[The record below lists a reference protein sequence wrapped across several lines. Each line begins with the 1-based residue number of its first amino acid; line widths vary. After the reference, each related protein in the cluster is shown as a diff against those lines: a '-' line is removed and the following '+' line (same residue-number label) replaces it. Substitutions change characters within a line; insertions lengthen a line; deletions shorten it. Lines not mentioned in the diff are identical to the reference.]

1 MTQMKMG
8 PNDQTT
14 PQGAPASA
22 DRCKQNPRLA
32 KSWRAPALRGTEEP
46 GMDGQK
52 TKDTRRVANDL
63 GKRVAASAIAQGI
76 WKVFLWLMDQ

>member
-8 PNDQTT
+8 PNDQINQ
-14 PQGAPASA
+14 QGAPAGP
-22 DRCKQNPRLA
+22 DLCKPNPRLA